1 MCITKGKKI
10 TAFDLMTEQ
19 DWNGYVD
26 QDNRLSPDDIR
37 TIEVFQGIRKKR
49 SQVGK
54 LANAMLADKSYIQ
67 KVLIELRSNKKLYS
81 SKLMNPSMRDTG
93 DTAEFLSGALKG
105 IELAISIIEG
115 DKTETDRLSD
125 ADLAEGIVQQETVE
139 RIRNGSHSGN

>member
-19 DWNGYVD
+19 DWNGFVD
-26 QDNRLSPDDIR
+26 QDHRLSPDDLR

-49 SQVGK
+49 SQVGI

-93 DTAEFLSGALKG
+93 DTAEFLSGTLKG

-115 DKTETDRLSD
+115 DQIESERLND

-139 RIRNGSHSGN
+139 RIRNGSHSDN